1 MDIKLSQLPVA
12 SFGTP
17 SDFMMIVQNNVNKQI
32 TLTSLLNVLDSG
44 NDINLNPSR
53 NPINTNISSAN
64 LQNLFFL
71 QGTSDSIGI
80 NTKTPQALFHV
91 NGNIKLGLSG
101 NSPLAVSSIGWGAGG
116 IITVTTT
123 LAHGFVTGE
132 LILLSGVTPIA
143 YNGGFQITVTGPSTF
158 TYILLG
164 YTSITPGVVAVNGSV
179 STISSQGNGVILH
192 SDETVFYPSGGTNI
206 IPLNAAR
213 DLSVL
218 IVPTGTFTGNFSLG
232 NGVIGQ
238 YKTITLSAIPT
249 AGSAVLTT
257 KNFSTALGWNNIKFS
272 AVGQSVYLR
281 CISINGNPTW
291 VCIGSYG
298 VIFSTL

>member
-179 STISSQGNGVILH
+179 ST
-192 SDETVFYPSGGTNI
+192 
-206 IPLNAAR
+206 
-213 DLSVL
+213 
-218 IVPTGTFTGNFSLG
+218 
-232 NGVIGQ
+232 
-238 YKTITLSAIPT
+238 
-249 AGSAVLTT
+249 
-257 KNFSTALGWNNIKFS
+257 
-272 AVGQSVYLR
+272 
-281 CISINGNPTW
+281 
-291 VCIGSYG
+291 
-298 VIFSTL
+298 